1 MNIQFTLTVPEGKW
15 LIAQGII
22 LLPEIN
28 RAIKS
33 GKILLKGGTTV
44 SAISEKLVERK
55 LKISGRIT
63 PSGTKASRV
72 EVNVPHSILI
82 QKGKVHNVD
91 EILEETVLA
100 MKSEDVCLI
109 SANALDTEGNVALM
123 AGAPLGGNPG
133 KIISG
138 LMAEGITIIIPV
150 GLEKLIPNKISQAVM
165 AAGRKKVDF
174 ATTTG
179 MAVGLMPIIGRVFT
193 EIDAI
198 RTITG
203 LEAVV
208 IGRGGIKGA
217 EGAVVFSVE
226 GPQKECNKL
235 MKIIKSIKGA
245 GISGEEKTLEECCP
259 GSPGCGNHLA
269 CMYRK
274 S

>member
-1 MNIQFTLTVPEGKW
+1 MNIQFTLTVPEGKS

-28 RAIKS
+28 KAVKS

-44 SAISEKLVERK
+44 SVISEKLIGRK

-63 PSGTKASRV
+63 PLGTKASKTA
-72 EVNVPHSILI
+72 VNVPHSILI
-82 QKGKVHNVD
+82 QNGKAHNVD
-91 EILEETVLA
+91 EILEETVLS
-100 MKSEDVCLI
+100 MKAEDICLI
-109 SANALDTEGNVALM
+109 SANALDSEGNVALM

-138 LMAEGITIIIPV
+138 LMAEGVTIIIPV

-165 AAGRKKVDF
+165 AAGRKKADI
-174 ATTTG
+174 ATG
-179 MAVGLMPIIGRVFT
+179 MAVGLMPIIGRTFT

-217 EGAVVFSVE
+217 EGATVFSVE
-226 GPQKECNKL
+226 GPQKECDKL
-235 MKIIKSIKGA
+235 LEIIKSIKGA
-245 GISGEEKTLEECCP
+245 DISGEEESLEECYP
-259 GSPGCGNHLA
+259 GSPGCGHHLA

-274 S
+274 R